1 MVCLLVQTIGY
12 GGRLWSH
19 FDQDALGGF
28 IIQEILILIAP
39 ALYAASI
46 YMVLGRLLRSLR
58 AEHLSFVPYKWMTKM
73 FVIGDIVSFTLQAG
87 GGGIQSAGSLDLY
100 EIGDKIIIV
109 GLFVQIVFFSFFM
122 ITSLVCHRRLAC
134 ASNLTASQ
142 DIIQWRRHLYV
153 LYITSIIIL
162 VRSVFRVIEY
172 VQGRDGYLI
181 SHEIFIYVFDAL
193 LMATVMLVFFIWYI
207 GDLVVRDTD
216 KRPAVALTEL
226 AHEGP
231 RTIRI

>member
-1 MVCLLVQTIGY
+1 
-12 GGRLWSH
+12 
-19 FDQDALGGF
+19 
-28 IIQEILILIAP
+28 
-39 ALYAASI
+39 
-46 YMVLGRLLRSLR
+46 MVLGRLLRSLR
-58 AEHLSFVPYKWMTKM
+58 AEHLSFVPYKRMTKM

-122 ITSLVCHRRLAC
+122 ITSLACHRRLAC
-134 ASNLTASQ
+134 ASYLTAGQ

-172 VQGRDGYLI
+172 VQGRDGHLI

-193 LMATVMLVFFIWYI
+193 LMATVMLIFFIWYI

-226 AHEGP
+226 GHEGA
-231 RTIRI
+231 RTVRT